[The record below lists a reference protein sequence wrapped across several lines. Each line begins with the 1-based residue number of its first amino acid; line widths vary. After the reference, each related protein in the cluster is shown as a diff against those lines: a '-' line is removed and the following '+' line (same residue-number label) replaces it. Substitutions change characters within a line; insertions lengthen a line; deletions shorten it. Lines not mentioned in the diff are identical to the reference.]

1 MSPSR
6 RLLVAL
12 AALALLA
19 LVIGVMAALQL
30 ELATSLQP
38 VWWGLLLA
46 LLATAACRWATGA
59 RCSLR

>member
-19 LVIGVMAALQL
+19 LVIGVLAALQL

-38 VWWGLLLA
+38 VWWGLQIGRA
-46 LLATAACRWATGA
+46 HV
-59 RCSLR
+59 

>member
-19 LVIGVMAALQL
+19 LVIGVLAALQL

-46 LLATAACRWATGA
+46 LLATALFDVYR
-59 RCSLR
+59 LRRLPTP